1 MPPSPRYVVVVVV
14 APIDD
19 FQWIHWKTLSARK
32 GKEGACLV
40 AVGTCGT
47 RLFDSRFID
56 TLWWIFKRICVVCSS
71 SVFVETQRRA
81 ASVDAGAP
89 GSQSAEGRA
98 ADDSPATQRVGRNT
112 LEKTPCLCVVERLT
126 RFYRSFHFV

>member
-1 MPPSPRYVVVVVV
+1 MIFSDSLENLIR
-14 APIDD
+14 
-19 FQWIHWKTLSARK
+19 ARE

-81 ASVDAGAP
+81 ASVDAGST

-98 ADDSPATQRVGRNT
+98 ADSPATQRVGRNT
-112 LEKTPCLCVVERLT
+112 LEKTPCLCVVETNPIL
-126 RFYRSFHFV
+126 SFVSFCVDWCFW